1 MATEK
6 DLADHLETIRKDIA
20 SLSETV
26 GQLVSDTA
34 GIQASLKKR
43 VGAAAK
49 QATAVGEQLVSDAAD
64 MGNDAMHAVAREAGA
79 AVNSVE
85 REIARNPLTAVL
97 IALGAGFAIGLMSRK

>member
-43 VGAAAK
+43 VSAAAK
-49 QATAVGEQLVSDAAD
+49 QATAAGEQFVSDAAD

-79 AVNSVE
+79 AVNTVE

-97 IALGAGFAIGLMSRK
+97 IAIGAGFAIGLMSRK

>member
-43 VGAAAK
+43 VSAAAR
-49 QATAVGEQLVSDAAD
+49 QATAAGEQIVAEAAE
-64 MGNDAMHAVAREAGA
+64 MGNDAMHIAAREASA

>member
-43 VGAAAK
+43 VSAAAK
-49 QATAVGEQLVSDAAD
+49 QATAAGEQLVSDAAD
-64 MGNDAMHAVAREAGA
+64 MGNDAMHAVAREASA
-79 AVNSVE
+79 AVNTVE